1 MHTRN
6 LFILLGRVG
15 QAPKAFNKAAKI
27 SVATDRTWTDAKG
40 ERREQTDWV
49 TVTLLNEKAAAWAI
63 ANIAKGDAVY
73 AECRI
78 ADGSYKKGEE
88 TVYTTDVIAHVFHKF
103 DLGSRDAVDA

>member
-15 QAPKAFNKAAKI
+15 QAPKAFEKAAKI

-49 TVTLLNEKAAAWAI
+49 TVTILNEKAAAWAI
-63 ANIAKGDAVY
+63 AHITKGDAVY

-78 ADGSYKKGEE
+78 ADGLYVQDSPP
-88 TVYTTDVIAHVFHKF
+88 
-103 DLGSRDAVDA
+103 GSRCRRIRMSNSGAEA